1 MSSVIQGESH
11 KVINRL
17 VRQFKGRL
25 TPLLQENLRR
35 LRIEI
40 ERVLGGEDN
49 VKIDIYISDE
59 LDDPECIQIGNG
71 ENKLV
76 FDVEEDGIDHKWT
89 KQTLWR
95 KIKNFVSKAGRKIGE
110 ILFENVLLKFILMVI
125 GLAFP
130 I

>member
-1 MSSVIQGESH
+1 M
-11 KVINRL
+11 
-17 VRQFKGRL
+17 
-25 TPLLQENLRR
+25 TPPLQENLRR

-59 LDDPECIQIGNG
+59 LDQPECFQIGNG

-76 FDVEEDGIDHKWT
+76 FDVEEDGIDHEWT
-89 KQTLWR
+89 KKTLWR
-95 KIKNFVSKAGRKIGE
+95 KIKDFVSKAARRIVE
-110 ILFENVLLKFILMVI
+110 ILLETGLLKSVMKGIRLCI
-125 GLAFP
+125 P